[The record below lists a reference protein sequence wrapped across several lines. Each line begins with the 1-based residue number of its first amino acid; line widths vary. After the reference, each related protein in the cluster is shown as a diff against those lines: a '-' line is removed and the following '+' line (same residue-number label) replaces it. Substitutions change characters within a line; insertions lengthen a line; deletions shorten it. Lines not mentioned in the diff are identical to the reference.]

1 MNFNRDRYIKFI
13 TVGASGVIVNYLFY
27 SYLRNI
33 IYNDV
38 AWLIGIVIS
47 ATSNYILAE
56 NWTFR
61 AKGDDV

>member
-1 MNFNRDRYIKFI
+1 LNFNKDRYIKSI
-13 TVGASGVIVNYLFY
+13 TVGALGVLVNYLFY
-27 SYLRNI
+27 SCLRNI

-38 AWLIGIVIS
+38 AWFIGILIS

>member
-1 MNFNRDRYIKFI
+1 MNFNKYRYVKFI
-13 TVGASGVIVNYLFY
+13 TVGASGVVVNYLFY

-33 IYNDV
+33 IHNDV
-38 AWLIGIVIS
+38 AWLIGILIS